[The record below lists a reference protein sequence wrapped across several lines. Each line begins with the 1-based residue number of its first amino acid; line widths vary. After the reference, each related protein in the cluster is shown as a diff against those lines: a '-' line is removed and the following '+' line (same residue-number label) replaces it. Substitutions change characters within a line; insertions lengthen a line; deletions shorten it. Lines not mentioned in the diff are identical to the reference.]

1 MVVSVQEKMIAI
13 ADAIR
18 TKTGITHP
26 LTLDQMAAEIASI
39 QTNNSNG
46 NRLSAIVDETFTL
59 PTDLLVTGSSAEIF
73 QSDKIAN
80 QNWYCIIIKKL
91 NPVLAADAYEGVA
104 LYRLNG
110 FNANMIRWNKTA
122 YSSSHYNTYLNVS
135 DDGIVKLVNMGA
147 TLPWLAGEY
156 RITIVG

>member
-1 MVVSVQEKMIAI
+1 MSYNEELQSNNNE
-13 ADAIR
+13 
-18 TKTGITHP
+18 
-26 LTLDQMAAEIASI
+26 LAEILRTVNALPEAGGGGS
-39 QTNNSNG
+39 SG
-46 NRLSAIVDETFTL
+46 GLSVVADETFTL
-59 PTDLLVTGSSAEIF
+59 AMDLLSPGNSADIF

-91 NPVLAADAYEGVA
+91 NPVLAADTYEGVA

-122 YSSSHYNTYLNVS
+122 YSSAHYHTYLNVS
-135 DDGIVKLVNMGA
+135 DDGIVKLVNQGA

>member
-1 MVVSVQEKMIAI
+1 MSVNEKMTAI

-18 TKTGITHP
+18 NKTGITHP
-26 LTLDQMAAEIASI
+26 LTLDQMAAEIAAI
-39 QTNNSNG
+39 QAGSSNG
-46 NRLSAIVDETFTL
+46 NSLSPIVDETFTL
-59 PTDLLVTGSSAEIF
+59 PADLLATGNSAEIF
-73 QSDKIAN
+73 QSNKISN

-91 NPVLAADAYEGVA
+91 NPVLAADTYEGVA

-122 YSSSHYNTYLNVS
+122 YSSAHYHTYLNVS
-135 DDGIVKLVNMGA
+135 DDGIVKLYNQGA